1 MKNYLTII
9 ACLGLI
15 LISPSISSQDMLKI
29 GHVNTNEIFMS
40 LPESDSAQTLLQKET
55 AELELMLEEMQVN
68 LNNLVNAY
76 EKEQAT
82 YSDIVKKTKETEII
96 DIQRRIQEFQQDAN
110 QRMQQRNLE
119 LIQPIYDKIYKAIE
133 KIATEKGFT
142 YILDISKGSVVFA
155 SKNSQNINPIVL
167 HELGIEK

>member
-15 LISPSISSQDMLKI
+15 LISPSISSQDLLKI
-29 GHVNTNEIFMS
+29 GHVNTNEIIMS
-40 LPESDSAQTLLQKET
+40 LPESDSAQTQLQKET

-68 LNNLVNAY
+68 LNNLVNTY

-82 YSDIVKKTKETEII
+82 YSDIIKKTKEAEII
-96 DIQRRIQEFQQDAN
+96 DTQRRIQGFQQDAN

-119 LIQPIYDKIYKAIE
+119 LIQPIYDKIYKAIN
-133 KIATEKGFT
+133 KVATEKGFT
-142 YILDISKGSVVFA
+142 YILDISKGSVVFT
-155 SKNSQNINPIVL
+155 SKNSQNINPLVL